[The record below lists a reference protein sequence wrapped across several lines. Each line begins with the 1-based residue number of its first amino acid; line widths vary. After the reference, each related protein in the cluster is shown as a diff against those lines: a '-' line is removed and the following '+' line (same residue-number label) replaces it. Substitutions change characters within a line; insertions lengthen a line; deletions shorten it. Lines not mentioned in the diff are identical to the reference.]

1 MFRGLVLA
9 VAIVGLV
16 AVGLVGGQQTAE
28 AQQTASATR
37 SLPSEVESGGT
48 LTVTI
53 TVADYGGIGQ
63 LTEEFHSDF
72 TFERS
77 SPAVTPSGQTLTFNL
92 VGDTSVSYTLTAPA
106 TTETI
111 SISGF
116 SGTLEPAVGDGVT
129 VGGPTSVTV
138 SSPPAQQTASATRS
152 LPSEVESGGTLT
164 VRITVADYGGIG
176 QLTEEFHSDFTFV
189 ESSPAVTPSGQTLTF
204 NLVGDTSVSYTLTA
218 PATTETIS
226 ISGFSGTLEPAV
238 GDGVTVGGPSSVTVS
253 SPPAQPT
260 ASATRSFSPSEVEP
274 DSRLVVTIRVAD
286 YGGIGQLTETF
297 HSDFTFVESSPAVTP
312 SGQTLTFNLVGDTSV
327 SYTLTAPATTGRRS
341 GFLGNLEPAEGDGVT
356 VGGPSSVQVRR
367 PSPPPPVPPV
377 PANRDPVFSDGS
389 STTRSIDENSA
400 DGANVGARVRATDR
414 DGDRLTYALSGT
426 DASSFSIVSSTGQV
440 TVGTGTMLDYE
451 TKASYTVTVRATDP
465 DNASDTIA
473 VTITVGNVDEDGRVT
488 FWRDDQDATT
498 AAIMVGD
505 MLTALAED
513 PDGNVGDTPPI
524 TGEDNDMYPNI
535 TGATWQWSKSEDM
548 NTWMDIQDATN
559 TAYAVMAAD
568 DEYYLRAAAMYDDA
582 EGIGKS
588 ASEVTMYKVGETEAG
603 DGILA
608 TYDADD
614 SGMIERS
621 EAVKAVLDYLI
632 RNQITRDQA
641 IEVVTAYILE
651 VAVP

>member
-37 SLPSEVESGGT
+37 SFSPSEVESGGT

-53 TVADYGGIGQ
+53 RVADYGGIGQ
-63 LTEEFHSDF
+63 LTEEFPGDF
-72 TFERS
+72 TFEGS

-92 VGDTSVSYTLTAPA
+92 LADASVSYTLTAPA

-116 SGTLEPAVGDGVT
+116 SGTLEPAVGDGVG
-129 VGGPTSVTV
+129 VSGPSSVTV
-138 SSPPAQQTASATRS
+138 SSPPAQPTASATRS
-152 LPSEVESGGTLT
+152 FSPSEVESGGTLT
-164 VRITVADYGGIG
+164 VTIRVADYGGIG
-176 QLTEEFHSDFTFV
+176 QLTEEFPGDFTF
-189 ESSPAVTPSGQTLTF
+189 EGSSPAVTPSGQTLTF
-204 NLVGDTSVSYTLTA
+204 NLLADASVSYTLTA

-238 GDGVTVGGPSSVTVS
+238 GDGVGVSGPSSVTVS

-274 DSRLVVTIRVAD
+274 DGRLVVTIRVAD

-297 HSDFTFVESSPAVTP
+297 HSDFTFVESSPAVEP
-312 SGQTLTFNLVGDTSV
+312 SGQTLTFNLLADTSV
-327 SYTLTAPATTGRRS
+327 SYTLTAPTTPGRRS

-367 PSPPPPVPPV
+367 PSPPPPPPPV

-400 DGANVGARVRATDR
+400 VGANVGAAVRATDR
-414 DGDRLTYALSGT
+414 DGDRLTYSLTGT
-426 DASSFSIVSSTGQV
+426 DAGSFTINSSTGQIM
-440 TVGTGTMLDYE
+440 VGTGTMLNFED
-451 TKASYTVTVRATDP
+451 KASYTVTARVTDGS
-465 DNASDTIA
+465 ASDRIA
-473 VTITVGNVDEDGRVT
+473 VTVTVGNVDEDGRVT
-488 FWRDDQDATT
+488 FWRDDQDAT
-498 AAIMVGD
+498 AASIMVGD

-548 NTWMDIQDATN
+548 NTWMDIQGATN
-559 TAYAVMAAD
+559 AAYTVMAAD
-568 DEYYLRAAAMYDDA
+568 DEYYLRAAAMYDDGHGMEKMASEMTMMVGA
-582 EGIGKS
+582 EPATSGVLAMYDADKNGSIGKS
-588 ASEVTMYKVGETEAG
+588 EYQTAAEHYLRKTIDKGTFQE
-603 DGILA
+603 LA
-608 TYDADD
+608 
-614 SGMIERS
+614 E
-621 EAVKAVLDYLI
+621 LYL
-632 RNQITRDQA
+632 RG
-641 IEVVTAYILE
+641 
-651 VAVP
+651 